1 MSTIL
6 RIKFPLIIGLLF
18 YVVTIVALPLSPPL
32 QNSRSSQNAELI
44 TVGEIPRRANHPSSV
59 FENDGLNPSVLSRN
73 AQARSP
79 SRKKVH
85 VILPSVR
92 LEWRPSH
99 LPGIDNYPKYAKERI
114 TEMIQAQYG
123 PDTKVDFAKN
133 RHAEYY
139 TCPFKLEV
147 SEQNAFWRPVSKV
160 TGYFEMKEVQNPKS
174 IKVTGWLKQDG
185 KTISEYEYPNHLP
198 RIDPPPPIN
207 LEEILHPSPGPKP
220 TATG

>member
-123 PDTKVDFAKN
+123 PDTK
-133 RHAEYY
+133 
-139 TCPFKLEV
+139 LEV